1 MDEECGQEQGGKRE
15 VGSGG
20 PEGEGEKTE
29 CNRKTVQEVI
39 QAERKEGD
47 TMTAQC
53 SPNPRRRRGTQRDPG
68 RERDRHLESQR
79 WTHTE
84 RWRLRIWQL
93 CSGQG
98 DGEKEE
104 EGISS

>member
-1 MDEECGQEQGGKRE
+1 M
-15 VGSGG
+15 
-20 PEGEGEKTE
+20 
-29 CNRKTVQEVI
+29 TVQRSGNGWPKERD
-39 QAERKEGD
+39 AEG
-47 TMTAQC
+47 
-53 SPNPRRRRGTQRDPG
+53 PG
-68 RERDRHLESQR
+68 RDRDRHLESQR

-84 RWRLRIWQL
+84 GWRLRIWQL